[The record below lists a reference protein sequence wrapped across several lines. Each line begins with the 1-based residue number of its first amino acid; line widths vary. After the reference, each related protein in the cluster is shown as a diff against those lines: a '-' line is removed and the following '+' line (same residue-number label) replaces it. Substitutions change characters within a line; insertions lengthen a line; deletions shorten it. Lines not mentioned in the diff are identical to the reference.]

1 MSRMVPEGCRF
12 KSSRPANQE
21 ILAQY
26 FFFYFFFVQQEI
38 YPPKIFEFAYVT
50 DGACDIW
57 DIQQTELLML
67 KVWAR

>member
-1 MSRMVPEGCRF
+1 MVPEGYNVQKLQTSKPEKF
-12 KSSRPANQE
+12 SSV
-21 ILAQY
+21 
-26 FFFYFFFVQQEI
+26 FFVQQEI

-67 KVWAR
+67 KVRTR

>member
-1 MSRMVPEGCRF
+1 MLPEDC
-12 KSSRPANQE
+12 KSTKAPDQQTRKVQLG
-21 ILAQY
+21 I
-26 FFFYFFFVQQEI
+26 FFVQQEI

-67 KVWAR
+67 KVRTH

>member
-1 MSRMVPEGCRF
+1 MSLMVPEGWNG
-12 KSSRPANQE
+12 SRLANQE
-21 ILAQY
+21 GSALY
-26 FFFYFFFVQQEI
+26 FFFFVVQQEI

-67 KVWAR
+67 KVRAR

>member
-1 MSRMVPEGCRF
+1 MVQKLQTSKPGKF
-12 KSSRPANQE
+12 SSVF
-21 ILAQY
+21 L
-26 FFFYFFFVQQEI
+26 VQQEI

-67 KVWAR
+67 KVRAR